1 VTEKENDVKHCVS
14 SPEQEKSK
22 RSKEG
27 KKTEARF
34 CKDCRFYDKSKER
47 EFHRKVG
54 SKNDK
59 GERSE
64 IIETR
69 AVCENSKASSYH
81 HLVMAEYSK
90 RQCPVWERGVYVMT
104 EKKQRE
110 YKNTLKKQVPAKATV

>member
-1 VTEKENDVKHCVS
+1 MTEKENDVKRCVS

-27 KKTEARF
+27 KKTEALF
-34 CKDCRFYDKSKER
+34 CKDCRFYDKNTER

-54 SKNDK
+54 PKNDK
-59 GERSE
+59 GKSSE

-69 AVCENSKASSYH
+69 AVCESPKASSYH

-90 RQCPVWERGVYVMT
+90 RQCPVWERGVYVKP
-104 EKKQRE
+104 KKQQQQE
-110 YKNTLKKQVPAKATV
+110 HKKAKRQGPAKAIV